1 MTGFV
6 FLLIAFA
13 LSIGGSLVLWLRHR
27 DPTTLD
33 HAIDEFQREM
43 RALAPDA
50 ERGQRSEPISRA
62 RREP

>member
-1 MTGFV
+1 MTGLV
-6 FLLIAFA
+6 FLLVAVLISV
-13 LSIGGSLVLWLRHR
+13 LGSAILFLRHR

-43 RALAPDA
+43 RALAPAA
-50 ERGQRSEPISRA
+50 ERSPRSEPTSRV

>member
-50 ERGQRSEPISRA
+50 ERSQRSEPTTRA

>member
-43 RALAPDA
+43 RALAPDT
-50 ERGQRSEPISRA
+50 ERSLRSEPASRV

>member
-43 RALAPDA
+43 RALAPD
-50 ERGQRSEPISRA
+50 RD

>member
-1 MTGFV
+1 VTGFV

-13 LSIGGSLVLWLRHR
+13 LSIGGSLLLWLRHR

-43 RALAPDA
+43 RALAPDT
-50 ERGQRSEPISRA
+50 ERGQRSETSSRD
-62 RREP
+62 REL